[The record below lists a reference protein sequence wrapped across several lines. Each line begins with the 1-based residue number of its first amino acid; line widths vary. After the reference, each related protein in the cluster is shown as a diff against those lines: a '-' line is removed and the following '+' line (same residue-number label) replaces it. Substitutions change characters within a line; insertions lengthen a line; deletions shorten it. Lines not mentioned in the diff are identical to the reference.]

1 MESHPGIVFVKTVT
15 GERRAALTAGPQ
27 VWTIA
32 EAWQQHPARQRKAP
46 AVAATLGLT
55 DAMSKP
61 RWLTGPSTATRS
73 TS

>member
-32 EAWQQHPARQRKAP
+32 EAWQHIPLASA
-46 AVAATLGLT
+46 
-55 DAMSKP
+55 KP
-61 RWLTGPSTATRS
+61 PPLLPPSA
-73 TS
+73 